1 MNDILTAEIAFHI
14 LANLGVLS
22 SNFVNVETTK
32 SLIDKNYLLPE
43 KIIYQ
48 QDDQTINKNV
58 FGCQVSITNNKDFKL
73 LLADCTMDKNNPEY
87 GLLVQLKGSPT
98 FGVHLIQDHN
108 YELNDLLSLQ
118 AIIAVNSDKKH
129 WIPCSTYLQA
139 TFLAGMEQLRDLGS
153 GWKKCDNYKD
163 QYQLLLSFIKF
174 QQQHFGG
181 FDEGEEN

>member
-108 YELNDLLSLQ
+108 YELNDLLSL
-118 AIIAVNSDKKH
+118 
-129 WIPCSTYLQA
+129 
-139 TFLAGMEQLRDLGS
+139 
-153 GWKKCDNYKD
+153 
-163 QYQLLLSFIKF
+163 
-174 QQQHFGG
+174 
-181 FDEGEEN
+181 